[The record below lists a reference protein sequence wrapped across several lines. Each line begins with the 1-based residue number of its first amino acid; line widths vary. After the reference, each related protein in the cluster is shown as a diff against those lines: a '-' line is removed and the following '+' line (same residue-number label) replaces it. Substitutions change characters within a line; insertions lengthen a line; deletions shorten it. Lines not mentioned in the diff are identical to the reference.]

1 MMNKKLIS
9 KTLNTHIY
17 NIDIEEF
24 NDEELYHI
32 ISFMERIYKNSNEIE
47 NKKIDN
53 LNFESLVTLTED
65 IINKKKETEHDDQKN
80 T

>member
-1 MMNKKLIS
+1 MNKKLIS
-9 KTLNTHIY
+9 ETLNTHIH

-24 NDEELYHI
+24 NDEALHHI

-47 NKKIDN
+47 NKKIDS
-53 LNFESLVTLTED
+53 LNFESLVTLAED
-65 IINKKKETEHDDQKN
+65 IINKKKETDHDDQKD